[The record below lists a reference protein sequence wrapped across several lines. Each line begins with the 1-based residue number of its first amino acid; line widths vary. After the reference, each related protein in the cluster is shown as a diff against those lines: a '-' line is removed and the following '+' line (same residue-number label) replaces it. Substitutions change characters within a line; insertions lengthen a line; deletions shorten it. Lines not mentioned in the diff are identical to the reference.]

1 PNRKSEGLDQVWE
14 TKKNRRVIRGQKTSK
29 LLRAA
34 PDPPEGPLQ
43 RSSHRGPQRALSRTR
58 VEPHRTEDSGEEDA
72 SSRGVLATGGAAAST
87 LLGPRPSWPPR
98 RRAEPAW
105 WCGVWWRTWRS
116 RTAPGRVVEACQQ
129 VFADGME
136 HVLLVNNAASLGD
149 VSRYARTFTTR
160 AEVDS
165 YMSLNISSCLC
176 LTACVLQ
183 AFPQRPGV
191 QRTVVN
197 VSSLCAQQPF
207 SSWVLYCTAKAARD
221 MMFRVLAA
229 EEPELRVLSY
239 APGPLDTDMFSAAR
253 ATTADPGLRRTF
265 SDMSAQGRVLS
276 PGAVLLQA
284 DGAAAGGHLP
294 VRSPRGLLRHLE
306 GPWGARAQAGT
317 SCSGSAGP
325 EPLPQKTPVCVCVC
339 VCVCV

>member
-1 PNRKSEGLDQVWE
+1 LGRALCVITGASRGFGRALARGL
-14 TKKNRRVIRGQKTSK
+14 G
-29 LLRAA
+29 LLRPPSALVLVARSAA
-34 PDPPEGPLQ
+34 EL
-43 RSSHRGPQRALSRTR
+43 RAQAEL
-58 VEPHRTEDSGEEDA
+58 
-72 SSRGVLATGGAAAST
+72 AASEAGRAG
-87 LLGPRPSWPPR
+87 LVVRCVVADL
-98 RRAEPAW
+98 AEPE
-105 WCGVWWRTWRS
+105 
-116 RTAPGRVVEACQQ
+116 APGRVVEACQQ

-239 APGPLDTDMFSAAR
+239 APGPLDTDM
-253 ATTADPGLRRTF
+253 
-265 SDMSAQGRVLS
+265 
-276 PGAVLLQA
+276 
-284 DGAAAGGHLP
+284 
-294 VRSPRGLLRHLE
+294 
-306 GPWGARAQAGT
+306 
-317 SCSGSAGP
+317 
-325 EPLPQKTPVCVCVC
+325 
-339 VCVCV
+339 

>member
-1 PNRKSEGLDQVWE
+1 GLVVRCVVAD
-14 TKKNRRVIRGQKTSK
+14 
-29 LLRAA
+29 L
-34 PDPPEGPLQ
+34 
-43 RSSHRGPQRALSRTR
+43 
-58 VEPHRTEDSGEEDA
+58 
-72 SSRGVLATGGAAAST
+72 
-87 LLGPRPSWPPR
+87 
-98 RRAEPAW
+98 AEPE
-105 WCGVWWRTWRS
+105 
-116 RTAPGRVVEACQQ
+116 APGRVVEACQQ
-129 VFADGME
+129 VFADSME

-149 VSRYARTFTTR
+149 VSRYTRTFTTR

-239 APGPLDTDMFSAAR
+239 APGSGPLDTDMFSAAR

-265 SDMSAQGRVLS
+265 SDMSAQGRVLT
-276 PGAVLLQA
+276 PEQ
-284 DGAAAGGHLP
+284 
-294 VRSPRGLLRHLE
+294 
-306 GPWGARAQAGT
+306 
-317 SCSGSAGP
+317 SCSKLMELLLEDTYQSGAH
-325 EPLPQKTPVCVCVC
+325 VDFYD
-339 VCVCV
+339 

>member
-1 PNRKSEGLDQVWE
+1 
-14 TKKNRRVIRGQKTSK
+14 
-29 LLRAA
+29 
-34 PDPPEGPLQ
+34 
-43 RSSHRGPQRALSRTR
+43 
-58 VEPHRTEDSGEEDA
+58 
-72 SSRGVLATGGAAAST
+72 
-87 LLGPRPSWPPR
+87 
-98 RRAEPAW
+98 
-105 WCGVWWRTWRS
+105 
-116 RTAPGRVVEACQQ
+116 
-129 VFADGME
+129 
-136 HVLLVNNAASLGD
+136 SLGD
-149 VSRYARTFTTR
+149 VSRYTRTFTTR

-265 SDMSAQGRVLS
+265 SDMSAQGRVLT
-276 PGAVLLQA
+276 PEQ
-284 DGAAAGGHLP
+284 
-294 VRSPRGLLRHLE
+294 
-306 GPWGARAQAGT
+306 
-317 SCSGSAGP
+317 SCSKLMELLLEDTYQSGAH
-325 EPLPQKTPVCVCVC
+325 VDFYDI
-339 VCVCV
+339 

>member
-1 PNRKSEGLDQVWE
+1 MSCSGGKRADLGRALCVITGASRGFGRALARGLSGLLRPPSALVLVARSAAE
-14 TKKNRRVIRGQKTSK
+14 
-29 LLRAA
+29 LRAA
-34 PDPPEGPLQ
+34 QAEL
-43 RSSHRGPQRALSRTR
+43 
-58 VEPHRTEDSGEEDA
+58 
-72 SSRGVLATGGAAAST
+72 AASEAGRAG
-87 LLGPRPSWPPR
+87 LVVRCVVADLAEPDGPR
-98 RRAEPAW
+98 
-105 WCGVWWRTWRS
+105 
-116 RTAPGRVVEACQQ
+116 Q

-239 APGPLDTDMFSAAR
+239 APGLGPLDTDMFSAAR

-276 PGAVLLQA
+276 EQ
-284 DGAAAGGHLP
+284 
-294 VRSPRGLLRHLE
+294 
-306 GPWGARAQAGT
+306 
-317 SCSGSAGP
+317 SCSKLMELLLEDTYQSGAH
-325 EPLPQKTPVCVCVC
+325 VDFYDI
-339 VCVCV
+339 